1 MRGSIHHCQVVQT
14 AVEGLYDTPVLFL
27 FSGARR
33 ADGSGDTPVLV
44 LFLGARR
51 ADGSSD
57 TPSRIVVVGRQVL
70 TLVVVVVVVV
80 VVGSS
85 LSSSSSTVVGSS
97 LSSSSSS
104 TSSSSDPVHPETAR
118 ACAICIARCRLGA
131 AVCKLNS
138 GVAPPGTPPGCNST
152 K

>member
-1 MRGSIHHCQVVQT
+1 MRGSIHQRQVVQT
-14 AVEGLYDTPVLFL
+14 AVQGLYDTPVLFL
-27 FSGARR
+27 FLGARR

-51 ADGSSD
+51 ADGFGD

-70 TLVVVVVVVV
+70 TLVVVVVVV
-80 VVGSS
+80 GSS
-85 LSSSSSTVVGSS
+85 LSSSSSTLVGSS

-138 GVAPPGTPPGCNST
+138 GVAPPGCNST